1 MTQLLLNISDEKKAS
16 KLIEF
21 LKTLNYI
28 DIHELTEED
37 ILIPEEE
44 KGLMRKRLENAKEE
58 DFNDWDKVKK
68 NSTFSLQK
76 YCDCTF
82 SSLLKRRKI

>member
-28 DIHELTEED
+28 NILELSEENMM
-37 ILIPEEE
+37 IPEAE
-44 KGLMRKRLENAKEE
+44 KELMRKRLKNAKEE
-58 DFNDWDKVKK
+58 DFKDCEEVKK
-68 NSTFSLQK
+68 NLTSNNEVFYHSCFSI
-76 YCDCTF
+76 
-82 SSLLKRRKI
+82 RRS